1 MSGKPNEVVELEM
14 KLAFLERTVEVQN
27 EVILEQ
33 GAELQSLTARLAR
46 LETRAKADESGA
58 AEGLRPHDDPPPH
71 Y

>member
-1 MSGKPNEVVELEM
+1 M

-33 GAELQSLTARLAR
+33 GAELLALSTRMVR
-46 LETRAKADESGA
+46 LEARAKADEAGGA
-58 AEGLRPHDDPPPH
+58 ETLRPHDDPPPH

>member
-1 MSGKPNEVVELEM
+1 MSGKPNDVVDLEM

-33 GAELQSLTARLAR
+33 GTELQALSTRLAR
-46 LETRAKADESGA
+46 LETRANADDSGA
-58 AEGLRPHDDPPPH
+58 GEGLRPHDDPPPH